1 MADMLNVFDLNR
13 RKTAILQNAY
23 NIAET
28 HELNNI
34 YTLSFH
40 IPNSDDKVQY
50 IQPFHYVRYGNTGE
64 LYRIV
69 KTDLSDGD
77 TAVLK
82 VDCEHV
88 IATLVDDLMFGVFEF
103 GDGHVNT
110 VGQQINAYYT
120 ENCIK
125 ELLGKQKKKNWE
137 LSECDF
143 KYYYQYLWEQENIL
157 NALYSVPKCFTSPYK
172 WTFDTQ
178 AYPWKLSLKKIDTTI
193 RPEYYIRAKRNL
205 LSSGT
210 AQDFADICTRLY
222 PLGYG
227 EGVNQLTIKDVNG
240 GKAYL
245 EASASAIEK
254 YGIKEKVLV
263 DRQFEDAETLKAYA
277 QTVLDA
283 LQTPSMSRSF
293 DVTDLYP
300 LTHDNI
306 DHVEVGDIC
315 KLTMDD
321 TIAYVTKTVRVLDQA
336 GNLSIELSTKATDV
350 VSSIADLADRVRI
363 EQVYS
368 QGATQLYQHSKDAN
382 ATPEKGMIMSL
393 YFPSEMRQINKVLLR
408 LKLNKFR
415 SYSQATDSADVTIN
429 TNSTELNNL
438 TTTESGGGTTAS
450 SGGTS
455 VTVGGGS
462 TTNQKTNKT
471 GVSIDVEASG
481 VSYAPQETTTSAP
494 STDVTSSTIWA
505 GDRRTT
511 TTEGTTNGVISLAGV
526 FNDNKL
532 YGGTYSLWSDE
543 DGRHSHSFVGGFGEI
558 NISGGSHHH
567 DVSVNVPVENTIPVR
582 NNLTYYNQDWHAHDI
597 VFNALAHSHNINH
610 YHKVNVSGTASG
622 GSHQHTFNIPA
633 HTHTITAHTH
643 KLPNLSHSHK
653 ITFKGHSHKITAGI
667 FESGKPTGFDI
678 YVGGTKKTTISKT
691 SYNGDITTWLLND
704 SNLIPRDSWIDIEIR
719 PNDLAYVVSSVFV
732 QGFVQSRG
740 GGNY

>member
-23 NIAET
+23 NITET

-34 YTLSFH
+34 YTLSFQ
-40 IPNSDDKVQY
+40 IPNTDDKVQY
-50 IQPFHYVRYGNTGE
+50 IQPFHYVRYGNNGE

-69 KTDLSDGD
+69 KTDLSDGE
-77 TAVLK
+77 TAILK

-88 IATLVDDLMFGVFEF
+88 IATLVDDIMFGVFEF
-103 GDGHVNT
+103 GDGHVST
-110 VGQQINAYYT
+110 TGQPINVYYT
-120 ENCIK
+120 ENCIRD
-125 ELLGKQKKKNWE
+125 LLNQQKKANWT
-137 LSECDF
+137 LDKCDF

-157 NALYSVPKCFTSPYK
+157 NALYSVPKCFVSPYK

-178 AYPWKLSLKKIDTTI
+178 SYPWKISLKKIDTTI

-300 LTHDNI
+300 LTNDSI
-306 DHVEVGDIC
+306 DHVEVGDVC

-336 GNLSIELSTKATDV
+336 GNLTIELSTKATDV

-382 ATPEKGMIMSL
+382 ATPEKGMVMSL

-415 SYSQATDSADVTIN
+415 SYSQATDSADITID
-429 TNSTELNNL
+429 TNSTELKNL

-450 SGGTS
+450 GGGTS

-462 TTNQKTNKT
+462 TTNQKTAKT
-471 GVSIDVEASG
+471 SVSIDVEASG
-481 VSYAPQETTTSAP
+481 VSYAPQEEITSAP
-494 STDVTSSTIWA
+494 NTELTSSTIWA
-505 GDRRTT
+505 GDERTT

-532 YGGTYSLWSDE
+532 YGGTYSLWSDD
-543 DGRHSHSFVGGFGEI
+543 DGKHSHSFMGGYGEI
-558 NISGGSHHH
+558 TVTGGSHHH

-610 YHKVNVSGTASG
+610 YHKVNVSGSASG
-622 GSHQHTFNIPA
+622 GNHQHTFSIPN

-643 KLPNLSHSHK
+643 KLPDLSHSHK
-653 ITFKGHSHKITAGI
+653 ITFKGHSHNITAGI

-678 YVGGTKKTTISKT
+678 YVSGKYQTTISKT
-691 SYNGDITTWLLND
+691 SYNGDITTWLLNE
-704 SNLIPRDSWIDIEIR
+704 SKLIPRDSWIDVEIR